1 MMMTNEPHAAVE
13 LDLPKLPLAVIASK
27 RANPIPRGIGWRVA
41 VLGLLIIA
49 VGMAVSVLVDAMTPS
64 GYRGAH
70 LQPGQPWVYPIDD
83 VQFSL
88 TAMTI
93 EFAITSLGLF
103 VRVQTSIW
111 TRAVMF
117 AALHFFAMVFFGM
130 LSMHATKPFLD
141 HIAYLFFACGF
152 LVVFAIGSGI
162 AHAVIRQRTLKAAG
176 L

>member
-1 MMMTNEPHAAVE
+1 MMTNAPRAAVE
-13 LDLPKLPLAVIASK
+13 VDLPRLPLAVIASE
-27 RANPIPRGIGWRVA
+27 RDQREPRGIGWWVG
-41 VLGLLIIA
+41 VLGLLILY
-49 VGMAVSVLVDAMTPS
+49 GWMAVSVLVDATTPS

-70 LQPGQPWVYPIDD
+70 LEGRPWVYPSED

-103 VRVQTSIW
+103 VRTRTSIW

-130 LSMHATKPFLD
+130 LSMHATRPFMD
-141 HIAYLFFACGF
+141 HIVYLLFACGF
-152 LVVFAIGSGI
+152 LVAFAIGSGI
-162 AHAVIRQRTLKAAG
+162 ANAVIRQRRLKSAG

>member
-1 MMMTNEPHAAVE
+1 MMTNEPHAAVE
-13 LDLPKLPLAVIASK
+13 LDLPKLPLAVIASQRDK
-27 RANPIPRGIGWRVA
+27 LVPRGIGWRVA
-41 VLGLLIIA
+41 LIGLTIIY
-49 VGMAVSVLVDAMTPS
+49 VGMAVSVLVDATTPS

-70 LQPGQPWVYPIDD
+70 LQPGELWIYPSDD

-103 VRVQTSIW
+103 VRVRTTIW

-141 HIAYLFFACGF
+141 HIVYLFFACGF
-152 LVVFAIGSGI
+152 LVAFAIGSGI
-162 AHAVIRQRTLKAAG
+162 ANAVIRRRKLTSAG

>member
-1 MMMTNEPHAAVE
+1 MMTSEPRAAVE
-13 LDLPKLPLAVIASK
+13 VDLPALPLAVIASQRDK
-27 RANPIPRGIGWRVA
+27 LVPRGIGWRVA
-41 VLGLLIIA
+41 VLGLFIIYVA
-49 VGMAVSVLVDAMTPS
+49 MAVSVLVDATTPS

-70 LQPGQPWVYPIDD
+70 LSRGEPWIYPTDD

-103 VRVQTSIW
+103 VRVRTTIW

-117 AALHFFAMVFFGM
+117 AALYFFAMVFFGF
-130 LSMHATKPFLD
+130 LSMHATKPFMD
-141 HIAYLFFACGF
+141 HIVYLFFASGF

-162 AHAVIRQRTLKAAG
+162 ANAVVRQRALKSAG

>member
-1 MMMTNEPHAAVE
+1 MMTNEPRAAVE
-13 LDLPKLPLAVIASK
+13 VDLPTLPLAVIASERDK
-27 RANPIPRGIGWRVA
+27 LVPRGIGWRVA
-41 VLGLLIIA
+41 VLGLLILY
-49 VGMAVSVLVDAMTPS
+49 VGMAVSVLVDATTPS

-70 LQPGQPWVYPIDD
+70 LRDQPWVYPIED

-103 VRVQTSIW
+103 VRVRTSIW

-117 AALHFFAMVFFGM
+117 AALHFFAMVFFGI
-130 LSMHATKPFLD
+130 LSMHATRPFMD
-141 HIAYLFFACGF
+141 HIVYLFFACGF
-152 LVVFAIGSGI
+152 LVGFAIGSGI
-162 AHAVIRQRTLKAAG
+162 ANAVIRQRRLKSAG

>member
-1 MMMTNEPHAAVE
+1 MMMTNQPHAAVE

-27 RANPIPRGIGWRVA
+27 RADLVPRGIGWRVA

-49 VGMAVSVLVDAMTPS
+49 VGMAASVLVDAMTPS

-130 LSMHATKPFLD
+130 LSMHATRPFMD
-141 HIAYLFFACGF
+141 HIVYLFFACVF

-162 AHAVIRQRTLKAAG
+162 ANAVVRQRRLTSAG